1 MSNVFNFILIILKA
15 VSLLYVVVF
24 FLVLFLDICK
34 AVYATINSKSSFS
47 DSFKHELKKD
57 LHITFIKTLN
67 PVNFILWVFS
77 LV

>member
-15 VSLLYVVVF
+15 FLLLYVVVF
-24 FLVLFLDICK
+24 FLVLFLDIWK

-47 DSFKHELKKD
+47 ASFKHELIKD